1 MALTGTETEESF
13 AVFVRAVEPRL
24 SRVLVAA
31 YGHEVGREVTRD
43 ALAYAWEHWAAVSSM
58 ENPLGYLYRVA
69 QSRSRWYLRKRV
81 EFPRVDPVD
90 LPHVEPGLPSALAK
104 LSPNQRI
111 AVVLIH
117 VEGMTERGAAG
128 LMGLSRTTV
137 RRHAQRG
144 MDKLRRELEVDHV
157 D

>member
-1 MALTGTETEESF
+1 VALTGTDTEEAF
-13 AVFVRAVEPRL
+13 AGFVRVAEPRL

-43 ALAYAWEHWAAVSSM
+43 ALAYAWEHWPSVSGL

-69 QSRSRWYLRKRV
+69 QSRSRWYLRRRVVFSEVDPGELPRV
-81 EFPRVDPVD
+81 EPR
-90 LPHVEPGLPSALAK
+90 LPLALSR
-104 LSPNQRI
+104 LSQNQRI

-117 VEGMTERGAAG
+117 VEDMTERDAGA
-128 LMGLSRTTV
+128 LMGLSRATV

-144 MDKLRRELEVDHV
+144 MDKLRKELEVDYV